1 MSAQMLKMIADMKA
15 QLAAME
21 AALSGSAAVVAAPAE
36 PEPKRELSA
45 GMKAWHERNMRLDKL
60 LKDAGLPFK
69 RVAEAK
75 QFASMIWA
83 HEKRIYKDYGINKE
97 LRDDAILDERR
108 RWARDHE
115 PKCPTCYED
124 AREEPAKHG
133 ACATTFIQTFID
145 EGKGDKDAGMAAWLK
160 ACGIKAAKSDSEE
173 EQAPAA
179 PKKAGRPK
187 MTEEQKAAA
196 AAAKAAMTPEEKAAA
211 VAKRA
216 AAKAAREAKKPATP
230 TKAAKIPEAPGAPKK
245 VAWAAPEGGA
255 AEPSAEEQITEF
267 LESVEN

>member
-21 AALSGSAAVVAAPAE
+21 AALSGSAAVVAAAAPAAE
-36 PEPKRELSA
+36 PKPKRELSA
-45 GMKAWHERNMRLDKL
+45 GMKAWHERNVRLDKL

-75 QFASMIWA
+75 QFASMIWTT
-83 HEKRIYKDYGINKE
+83 EKRIEKEYGIKKE
-97 LRDDAILDERR
+97 MSDDSILDERR
-108 RWARDHE
+108 KWARDHA
-115 PKCPTCYED
+115 PKCPVCEED
-124 AREEPAKHG
+124 ATEEPAQHG
-133 ACATTFIQTFID
+133 ACATTFIQTFMD

-173 EQAPAA
+173 EHEQAAPA
-179 PKKAGRPK
+179 KKAGRPK

-216 AAKAAREAKKPATP
+216 AAKAAREAAKP
-230 TKAAKIPEAPGAPKK
+230 TKAAQAPKK
-245 VAWAAPEGGA
+245 VAWADPAGGA
-255 AEPSAEEQITEF
+255 QEPSAEEQITEF
-267 LESVEN
+267 LESV

>member
-21 AALSGSAAVVAAPAE
+21 AALSGAAVGAAAPAA
-36 PEPKRELSA
+36 PAAVKPKRELSA
-45 GMKAWHERNMRLDKL
+45 GMKAWHERNMRIDAL

-75 QFASMIWA
+75 QFASMIWKN
-83 HEKRIYKDYGINKE
+83 EKKFEKDFGIKKE
-97 LRDDAILDERR
+97 LPVEAILDERR
-108 RWARDHE
+108 RWARDHA
-115 PKCPTCYED
+115 PRCPVCEED
-124 AREEPAKHG
+124 ATEEPAQHS
-133 ACATTFIQTFID
+133 ACATTFIKTFMD

-216 AAKAAREAKKPATP
+216 AAKAAREAAKPATP
-230 TKAAKIPEAPGAPKK
+230 AKAAEAPKK
-245 VAWAAPEGGA
+245 VAWAAPAGGA
-255 AEPSAEEQITEF
+255 AELSVEEQIDA
-267 LESVEN
+267 LIESM

>member
-21 AALSGSAAVVAAPAE
+21 AALSGSAAVVAPAAAPA
-36 PEPKRELSA
+36 PAPKPKRELSA
-45 GMKAWHERNMRLDKL
+45 GMKAWHERNKRLDAL
-60 LKDAGLPFK
+60 LKDAGLSFK

-75 QFASMIWA
+75 QFASEIWGM
-83 HEKRIYKDYGINKE
+83 EKQAGIE
-97 LRDDAILDERR
+97 MRHDHILKMRR
-108 RWARDHE
+108 AWAVNHA
-115 PKCPTCYED
+115 PKCPTCEED
-124 AREEPAKHG
+124 ATEEPAKHG
-133 ACATTFIQTFID
+133 ACATTFIEAFIA
-145 EGKGDKDAGMAAWLK
+145 EGKGDKEAGMKAWLK
-160 ACGIKAAKSDSEE
+160 ASGIKTAKSDSEE
-173 EQAPAA
+173 EGAPA

-216 AAKAAREAKKPATP
+216 AAKAAREAAKPATP
-230 TKAAKIPEAPGAPKK
+230 TKAAKTPEAPGAPKK

-267 LESVEN
+267 LESV